1 MHEIKRE
8 IIFPI
13 FLECCKY
20 CPDLFW
26 VNIFEDLSYGKTPYG
41 VYISKNFLCCN
52 YKNKEFS
59 YKIENEEPEKLFNNI
74 HDLLY
79 KKLGILSTQ
88 EKIKRRLDFNNI
100 EDSIK
105 ESKQSWNSIRKKN
118 VKDLLI
124 EKYVLKM
131 KKNNL
136 LNIKQSRYLL
146 CIIFITMVFKIITQ
160 KDIIY
165 NNGSI
170 DYIEGIDINK
180 KNIKLK
186 RSLYDN
192 EISFAPQI
200 FIEKK
205 SMSDNWEKYLKELKK
220 NIL

>member
-1 MHEIKRE
+1 MHDIKKD
-8 IIFPI
+8 IIYPI

-20 CPDLFW
+20 CVDSFW

-59 YKIENEEPEKLFNNI
+59 YKIENENPEKLYNNI

-88 EKIKRRLDFNNI
+88 EKIKRRIDFNNM

-105 ESKQSWNSIRKKN
+105 ESKQTWNSIKKKN
-118 VKDLLI
+118 LKDILI
-124 EKYVLKM
+124 EKYVLNEK
-131 KKNNL
+131 KKNL
-136 LNIKQSRYLL
+136 LTFKQSRYLL
-146 CIIFITMVFKIITQ
+146 CLIFITMVFKIITQ

-165 NNGSI
+165 NNGVI
-170 DYIEGIDINK
+170 KNIEGINISK

-186 RSLYDN
+186 RTLYDT
-192 EISFAPQI
+192 EINIIPQI
-200 FIEKK
+200 YIEKK

-220 NIL
+220 NVL